1 MPKTENKNK
10 ITISDHYFFTADE
23 YQYILYN
30 CGEREKINIRTK
42 KPTGEIAYYENVVGY
57 YGTIGNLLKACK
69 SHALKFRV
77 LNGELKTI
85 NDAIDEMQRL
95 QEIEDKLLE
104 KLKDI

>member
-10 ITISDHYFFTADE
+10 ITISDHYFFTTDE

-30 CGEREKINIRTK
+30 CGEREKIDIRTK

-57 YGTIGNLLKACK
+57 YSTIDSLIKGCK
-69 SHALKFRV
+69 GHALRIKI

-85 NDAIDEMQRL
+85 DDVLKESQKMLN
-95 QEIEDKLLE
+95 
-104 KLKDI
+104 KLKEILSKVEGI

>member
-10 ITISDHYFFTADE
+10 ITISDHYFFTTDE

-30 CGEREKINIRTK
+30 CGEREKIDIRTK

-57 YGTIGNLLKACK
+57 YSTIDSLIKGCK
-69 SHALKFRV
+69 GHALRIKI

-85 NDAIDEMQRL
+85 DDVLKESQKMLN
-95 QEIEDKLLE
+95 
-104 KLKDI
+104 KLKEILSKVE

>member
-30 CGEREKINIRTK
+30 CGEREKIDVKTQ
-42 KPTGEIAYYENVVGY
+42 KPTGEIGYYENVVGY
-57 YGTIGNLLKACK
+57 YATIDSLIKGCK
-69 SHALKFRV
+69 GHALRTKI

-85 NDAIDEMQRL
+85 DDVLKESQKMLN
-95 QEIEDKLLE
+95 
-104 KLKDI
+104 KLKEILSKVEGI

>member
-10 ITISDHYFFTADE
+10 ITISDHYFFTSDE

-30 CGEREKINIRTK
+30 CGEREKIDVKTK

-57 YGTIGNLLKACK
+57 YATIDILIKGYIG
-69 SHALKFRV
+69 HALRTKI

-85 NDAIDEMQRL
+85 DDVLKETQRL
-95 QEIEDKLLE
+95 QDELNEILSKVEG
-104 KLKDI
+104 I

>member
-1 MPKTENKNK
+1 MAKTENKNK

-30 CGEREKINIRTK
+30 CGEREKIDIRTK

-57 YGTIGNLLKACK
+57 YSTIDSLIKGCIG
-69 SHALKFRV
+69 HALRTKI

-85 NDAIDEMQRL
+85 DDVLKESQKMLN
-95 QEIEDKLLE
+95 
-104 KLKDI
+104 KLKEILSKVEGI